1 MAEHNLPLFHERVMN
16 FLAKFSFMLFHLI
29 VTLKFGP
36 FDLMSHILLPSLLS
50 FFERERPH
58 IICVVTRLSNDAS
71 QRVMGRVQNTRSPSI
86 ASGPFPSKSPASYTL
101 CVYGLSL
108 SRVGATKI
116 HMFLSN
122 VMILK
127 FASHDVG
134 DPSTSIFFSFYP
146 LFSFLVSVCVFY

>member
-1 MAEHNLPLFHERVMN
+1 MN

-29 VTLKFGP
+29 VTLEFGP
-36 FDLMSHILLPSLLS
+36 CDLMSHILLPSLLS

-134 DPSTSIFFSFYP
+134 DPSTSIFFLSFYP